1 MRYFPP
7 VRVSVVGVGYMGT
20 LHARKLKSIDSAE
33 LVGVWDTDK
42 SRREQ
47 VAAELGT
54 KAFNSLEEAIGYAQA
69 VVLATPSDTH
79 GKLGMHIIQLGRHI
93 LIEKPIAINEEEA
106 SILLELA
113 DEYDVVLMTGHIENF
128 NPAFITG
135 KKFVQKPI
143 FVEAHRLTAFRDRG
157 VEVSVVE
164 DLMIHDL
171 ELVAQLCGTDVDS
184 VDVVSAPVITDK
196 PDIAQVRLKYSDGC
210 VVNLTAS
217 RLSLSPKRKMRI
229 FQKNS
234 YVGMD
239 FGEREVEVARIAENP
254 AEGEVINWGG
264 KKIELLRPQVPD
276 SDPLENELRHFIDC
290 INHNRRPDN
299 SSAVWAVKMCEYIV
313 RHSR

>member
-1 MRYFPP
+1 MKYFPP

-33 LVGVWDTDK
+33 LVGVWDIDK

-54 KAFNSLEEAIGYAQA
+54 KAFNSLDEAIGYAQA

-113 DEYDVVLMTGHIENF
+113 DEYDVILMTGHIENF
-128 NPAFITG
+128 NPAFMIG
-135 KKFVQKPI
+135 KEFIQKPI

-157 VEVSVVE
+157 VEVSVIE

-239 FGEREVEVARIAENP
+239 FGEREVEVARIAEKP

-276 SDPLENELRHFIDC
+276 SDPLETELRHFIDC

-299 SSAVWAVKMCEYIV
+299 SSAIWAVKMCGYIT